1 MILTRHPVASAAW
14 RMGVAVAVVV
24 VPDWA
29 DIAGIGI
36 EEEFRHGENAAAFAC
51 ANGTSRAFRRLSH
64 RSFKLEN
71 GAATGTGEVVFGHEF
86 SCLQL

>member
-51 ANGTSRAFRRLSH
+51 ANRATCGIGCHVHRPFELEQRATFGTR
-64 RSFKLEN
+64 KI
-71 GAATGTGEVVFGHEF
+71 VFGHTPNRT
-86 SCLQL
+86 